1 MDNSNSKICKEVIS
15 SILEITHSNSNSQGS
30 SKTNKQLVRH
40 LTFFEIDK
48 IKSKINKQI
57 EKPNLSIRSNNITNL
72 MK

>member
-1 MDNSNSKICKEVIS
+1 MDNSNSKICKVTS
-15 SILEITHSNSNSQGS
+15 SILETTHSNSNSQGS

-57 EKPNLSIRSNNITNL
+57 EKTEFID
-72 MK
+72 